1 MNSTAQ
7 KQEVATQDDVRDP
20 FVDMVERLAKIPDLN
35 PDTVQKFLDMQM
47 QIMDRNAKTEFYDA
61 MNRVQSKLPS
71 VLPDSRNTQTSSDY
85 ASLKAISAAITP
97 VYTAEGFSTSFWQ
110 GESEKPELIRVEGV
124 LRHKAGHSEP
134 VRHVEFPPDKVGI
147 KGTVNKTDIH
157 AAGSAFTYGRR
168 YLKCMMFDVAVGHD
182 TDGNAPENGL
192 TEEQALNIQAML
204 DELSE
209 EKQAAFFKKSRKE
222 TIDDLL
228 AERYPVYVKWLEKQ
242 RAEA

>member
-1 MNSTAQ
+1 MSQELA
-7 KQEVATQDDVRDP
+7 KQEDVAPSDP
-20 FVDMVERLAKIPDLN
+20 FVEMVERLARIPELN

-61 MNRVQSKLPS
+61 MNRVQAKLPS
-71 VLPDSRNTQTSSDY
+71 VLPDSRNTQTNSDY

-110 GESEKPELIRVEGV
+110 GESDKPELIRVEGV
-124 LRHKAGHSEP
+124 LRHRAGHSEP
-134 VRHVEFPPDKVGI
+134 VRHVQFPPDKVGI

-168 YLKCMMFDVAVGHD
+168 YLKCMMFDVAVGAD
-182 TDGNAPENGL
+182 TDGNPPESGL
-192 TEEQALNIQAML
+192 SEEQQLNIQAIL
-204 DELSE
+204 DELSDD
-209 EKQAAFFKKSRKE
+209 KIDAFFKKARKE
-222 TIDDLL
+222 GIEDLL
-228 AERYPVYVKWLEKQ
+228 ASRYDVYVKWLEKQ